1 MLKSRLRIIALVLA
15 IAGTL
20 GVAAASTQAKRAKCV
35 STPVAG
41 QPGVSIV
48 TCTRRQP

>member
-15 IAGTL
+15 IAGAL
-20 GVAAASTQAKRAKCV
+20 GAAAASTQAKRTKCV
-35 STPVAG
+35 STPVPG

-48 TCTRRQP
+48 TCTGRRP